1 MNFQQLIIDEDK
13 IILEA
18 LELLTRIRDYSR
30 LILFVTNK
38 KGQLIGSLTDGDV
51 RRSLIKDQDLKK
63 KVGEVCNREFL
74 FKFDSKNYLNL
85 KSIYQNDIKILP
97 LLKKDRTISRF
108 LDLDVTRA
116 LLPIECVI
124 MAGGRGKRLSPLT
137 DNIPK
142 PMIKLNNKPI
152 IEHNIDRLIR
162 FGIKKIH
169 ISVNYLADQI
179 ESYFGDGSSKGIEIK
194 YIYEN
199 KKLGT
204 AGALSLIENINTK
217 NILLMNSDL
226 FTNIDFE
233 KLYLKFINDDLDM
246 AISSKNYKVDLP
258 YAVFET
264 KEFSITNLS
273 EKPTF
278 SYPTNA
284 GIYMFKK
291 ELIKLIPINKF
302 YDITDLISSIIN
314 EGRNVSHV
322 PISGYWIDIGS
333 PNDLKHAQQL
343 TKNLT

>member
-1 MNFQQLIIDEDK
+1 MSFEQLIINENK

-18 LELLTRIRDYSR
+18 LKLLTKIRDYSR
-30 LILFVTNK
+30 LILFVTSKN
-38 KGQLIGSLTDGDV
+38 GELIGSLTDGDV
-51 RRSLIKDQDLKK
+51 RRSLIKDQNLYK
-63 KVGEVCNREFL
+63 KVGQVCNKDFL
-74 FKFDSKNYLNL
+74 FEYETEDYIDLN
-85 KSIYQNDIKILP
+85 SISQKDIKILP
-97 LLKKDRTISRF
+97 LLNKNKTISRF
-108 LDLDVTRA
+108 IDLDVTKA
-116 LLPIECVI
+116 LLPVECVI

-152 IEHNIDRLIR
+152 LEYNIDRLIK

-204 AGALSLIENINTK
+204 AGALSLVENIEK
-217 NILLMNSDL
+217 NYILLMNSDL

-233 KLYLKFINDDLDM
+233 KLYLKFIKNNLDM
-246 AISSKNYKVDLP
+246 AISSKNYKIDLP

-264 KEFSITNLS
+264 KESSITNLS
-273 EKPTF
+273 EKPTYTF
-278 SYPTNA
+278 PTNA

-291 ELIKLIPINKF
+291 ELSNLIPKNKF
-302 YDITDLISSIIN
+302 YDITDLISSLLVKGKKI
-314 EGRNVSHV
+314 SHV

-333 PNDLKHAQQL
+333 PNDLKQAQQL
-343 TKNLT
+343 TKNLN

>member
-1 MNFQQLIIDEDK
+1 MDIYYIIVLLQ
-13 IILEA
+13 IILFS
-18 LELLTRIRDYSR
+18 LCLLFAIGYLSLRKLSLPCIGCSKGSWWYSC
-30 LILFVTNK
+30 TPNTGYGTK
-38 KGQLIGSLTDGDV
+38 TCS
-51 RRSLIKDQDLKK
+51 
-63 KVGEVCNREFL
+63 E
-74 FKFDSKNYLNL
+74 Y
-85 KSIYQNDIKILP
+85 
-97 LLKKDRTISRF
+97 
-108 LDLDVTRA
+108 
-116 LLPIECVI
+116 
-124 MAGGRGKRLSPLT
+124 
-137 DNIPK
+137 
-142 PMIKLNNKPI
+142 
-152 IEHNIDRLIR
+152 
-162 FGIKKIH
+162 KKIH
-169 ISVNYLADQI
+169 GTISQVINNIY
-179 ESYFGDGSSKGIEIK
+179 GVIK
-194 YIYEN
+194 QFTN
-199 KKLGT
+199 
-204 AGALSLIENINTK
+204 
-217 NILLMNSDL
+217 L

-302 YDITDLISSIIN
+302 YDITDLILSIIN

-343 TKNLT
+343 TENLT

>member
-18 LELLTRIRDYSR
+18 LEMLTRIRDYSR
-30 LILFVTNK
+30 LILFVTNR
-38 KGQLIGSLTDGDV
+38 KGKLIGSLTDGDV

-74 FKFDSKNYLNL
+74 FKFDSKNYLELN
-85 KSIYQNDIKILP
+85 SIYQNDIKILP
-97 LLKKDRTISRF
+97 LLNKDRTISRF
-108 LDLDVTRA
+108 LDLDVTKA

-142 PMIKLNNKPI
+142 PMIKLNSKPI
-152 IEHNIDRLIR
+152 IEHNIDRLIK

-226 FTNIDFE
+226 F
-233 KLYLKFINDDLDM
+233 
-246 AISSKNYKVDLP
+246 
-258 YAVFET
+258 
-264 KEFSITNLS
+264 
-273 EKPTF
+273 
-278 SYPTNA
+278 
-284 GIYMFKK
+284 
-291 ELIKLIPINKF
+291 
-302 YDITDLISSIIN
+302 
-314 EGRNVSHV
+314 
-322 PISGYWIDIGS
+322 
-333 PNDLKHAQQL
+333 
-343 TKNLT
+343 KNLQNGEQK